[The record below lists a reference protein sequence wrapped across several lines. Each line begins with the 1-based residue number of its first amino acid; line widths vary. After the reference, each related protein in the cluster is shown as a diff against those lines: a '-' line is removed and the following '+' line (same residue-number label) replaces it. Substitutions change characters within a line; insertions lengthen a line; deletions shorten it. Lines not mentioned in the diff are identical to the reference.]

1 MVKLQTSIDIFGS
14 EECKATF
21 GFRDISQIL
30 TKLQSM
36 ILHYV
41 YYDLDPNVKH
51 TRNFAQIPLLY
62 VIYVPAKLLHPTV

>member
-1 MVKLQTSIDIFGS
+1 MIFYMVKLQTCIDIFGS

-36 ILHYV
+36 ILHFLI
-41 YYDLDPNVKH
+41 YDLDLKVKH
-51 TRNFAQIPLLY
+51 TRNLLRSLY
-62 VIYVPAKLLHPTV
+62 LM